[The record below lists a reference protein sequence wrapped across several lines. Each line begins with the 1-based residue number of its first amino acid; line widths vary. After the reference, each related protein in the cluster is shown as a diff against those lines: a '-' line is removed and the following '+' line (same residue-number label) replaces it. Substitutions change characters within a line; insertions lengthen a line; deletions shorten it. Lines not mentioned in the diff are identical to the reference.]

1 MTEPTL
7 AKINIEY
14 CGECGDAPVAL
25 KAAGELLSAYED
37 RIAHITLI
45 PSWDGVFEVVVNGA
59 LVFLMVFSIVLLAA
73 FVAGR
78 NIKLFVQHGRAGC
91 VGPLG
96 GVRACQLDDL
106 TEIRTV

>member
-59 LVFLMVFSIVLLAA
+59 LVFSKRRLGRHAQPGELVSIIGA
-73 FVAGR
+73 R
-78 NIKLFVQHGRAGC
+78 M
-91 VGPLG
+91 
-96 GVRACQLDDL
+96 
-106 TEIRTV
+106 